1 MIGTQNLPDLLRLG
15 RPDQHRP
22 QWRFRV
28 GTTPYGGGTG
38 TTRKTGVRDETR
50 LERGHRG
57 IPVYGDMRPAPRDL
71 LQVALDD
78 WRPFAW
84 RHLHQLA
91 RDGTSAPE
99 GGLAIRGPDVA
110 HPVCI
115 ARRAW
120 KRGTNAPA
128 NQPCPGG
135 NVARDPSDG
144 PGPRG
149 SPSAGAPSPGQTHL
163 PEAGEAAC
171 RAVPRPPGYMARS
184 RWSDKRIPMSSSYG
198 ALYRRA

>member
-1 MIGTQNLPDLLRLG
+1 MALSG
-15 RPDQHRP
+15 RYNAI
-22 QWRFRV
+22 WR
-28 GTTPYGGGTG
+28 GHGHHQKDGGT
-38 TTRKTGVRDETR
+38 RRDR

-110 HPVCI
+110 HPV
-115 ARRAW
+115 ALLAEH
-120 KRGTNAPA
+120 
-128 NQPCPGG
+128 G
-135 NVARDPSDG
+135 NEVPMPPPISHA
-144 PGPRG
+144 
-149 SPSAGAPSPGQTHL
+149 Q
-163 PEAGEAAC
+163 GET
-171 RAVPRPPGYMARS
+171 
-184 RWSDKRIPMSSSYG
+184 
-198 ALYRRA
+198 